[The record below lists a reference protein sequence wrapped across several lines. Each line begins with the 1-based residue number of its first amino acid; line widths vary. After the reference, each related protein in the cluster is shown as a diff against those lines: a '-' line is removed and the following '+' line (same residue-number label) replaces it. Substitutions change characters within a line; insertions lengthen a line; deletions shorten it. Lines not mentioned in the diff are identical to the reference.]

1 MLSGRQREILLLLS
15 KHTEPLTAEW
25 IAKELSVSDR
35 TIRKELK
42 TIQEDCEN
50 LGICI
55 NPMKGKGYCLQV
67 LDANVFQQEID
78 PVQKASPQVGYD
90 FSEQKGRVYFLLKR
104 LLLQEGY
111 VKLEQ
116 FEGEMYVSKSTIQ
129 KDLRFVREMLGKYK
143 LSLVVKPHYGV
154 YVAGSEYRKR
164 LCFSNYRLLEEEL
177 PPQMTSSWQPDDNFA
192 EQIKKIII
200 SKVNVHNIEISD
212 VALGNLTNHIVI
224 ACRRMEKGF
233 AMENL
238 EHPIGE
244 EHPFEKKVAGEI
256 IAEVEALAGFSFP
269 SAELDYIII
278 HLMGTKLLHEN
289 ALTEY
294 REFDET
300 REIIVCMLARLKA
313 ELAWDFTD
321 DKEFSHALALHI
333 RPALNRLR
341 YEMNIRNPLV
351 NEIKLKY
358 PSAFEGAIIAS
369 KCLEERLSIKIEE
382 DEIGYIAL
390 HIGVALERMKRKARR
405 RKRIILVCASGVGSA
420 KLLSYRLQEL
430 FNRELEI
437 VECINYYRLADYD
450 LSSIDLVIST
460 IPIAERIIAP
470 VQVVSNF
477 LEAEDIKGIKKQLIS
492 ADKENKDSYLA
503 ESHVFIHKR
512 LDTKAAVIEFLS
524 EMLYEQGLVSK
535 EYANLVLERE
545 AIAATSFGNLV
556 AIPHPTSP
564 DTTETFWT
572 VCTLARPINWN
583 ENQMVQVVCLLNISK
598 DAKGDLEDM
607 YEQLISIIEDKKVIQ
622 QVIKA
627 KSKQEVIR
635 LFQYDKVRS

>member
-1 MLSGRQREILLLLS
+1 M
-15 KHTEPLTAEW
+15 
-25 IAKELSVSDR
+25 
-35 TIRKELK
+35 
-42 TIQEDCEN
+42 
-50 LGICI
+50 
-55 NPMKGKGYCLQV
+55 
-67 LDANVFQQEID
+67 
-78 PVQKASPQVGYD
+78 
-90 FSEQKGRVYFLLKR
+90 
-104 LLLQEGY
+104 
-111 VKLEQ
+111 
-116 FEGEMYVSKSTIQ
+116 
-129 KDLRFVREMLGKYK
+129 
-143 LSLVVKPHYGV
+143 
-154 YVAGSEYRKR
+154 
-164 LCFSNYRLLEEEL
+164 
-177 PPQMTSSWQPDDNFA
+177 
-192 EQIKKIII
+192 
-200 SKVNVHNIEISD
+200 
-212 VALGNLTNHIVI
+212 
-224 ACRRMEKGF
+224 
-233 AMENL
+233 
-238 EHPIGE
+238 
-244 EHPFEKKVAGEI
+244 
-256 IAEVEALAGFSFP
+256 AGFSFP

-477 LEAEDIKGIKKQLIS
+477 LEAEDIKGIKKQLIL

-512 LDTKAAVIEFLS
+512 LDTKSAVIEFLS

-572 VCTLARPINWN
+572 VCTLAKPINWN